1 MNTRVLG
8 CVAAMLLVSPAVADT
23 FKTFEM
29 DADYE
34 DVVFNV
40 EIAVTNRGLVIDDIS
55 YVGAMLERTREDMG
69 SATELFADARIF
81 SFCSAS
87 LSRDVMEARI
97 ENIKFCPYN
106 IYIYQQAEPGAPV
119 VVGYWMHEEPT
130 MQPINVLLDD
140 IVAEAAAMN

>member
-1 MNTRVLG
+1 MKVQAWVCL
-8 CVAAMLLVSPAVADT
+8 AAMLLAASATADT
-23 FKTFEM
+23 FRTVSL
-29 DADYE
+29 DADFD

-69 SATELFADARIF
+69 SDTVLFTDARIF

-106 IYIYQQAEPGAPV
+106 IYIYQRTGSGAPV
-119 VVGYWMHEEPT
+119 YIGYWFHNEPT
-130 MQPINVLLDD
+130 MQSINALMES
-140 IVAEAAAMN
+140 IVAEAADMD

>member
-1 MNTRVLG
+1 MKARILG
-8 CVAAMLLVSPAVADT
+8 CLAAMLLSTPAIADT
-23 FKTFEM
+23 FNTIDM
-29 DADYE
+29 DADFE

-69 SATELFADARIF
+69 SDTELFTDARIF

-106 IYIYQQAEPGAPV
+106 IYIYQRAEPGAPV
-119 VVGYWMHEEPT
+119 SVGYWMHEEPT
-130 MQPINVLLDD
+130 MQTINALMED
-140 IVAEAAAMN
+140 IVTEAAAMD